1 MLTLYRRHLDTCP
14 HASKGR
20 NYKRCKCPIWVDG
33 TYVGMEVRRSLKTIS
48 WEDAERRLAAL
59 KESPGFTFQQPKTI
73 AEAVAIYLSDAS
85 AGQKL
90 TEETLR
96 KKRNV
101 LNPLVSFCRDKGK
114 LYLKQITF
122 EDLTEFRATWKDQ
135 ALSASKKLER
145 LRGFFRFCV
154 NAHWV
159 KESPASNLKRPKI
172 QPTPTMPFTRDQMSA
187 LFSACERYPDNYG
200 RTGQT
205 NALRLRALLLV
216 LRYTGLR
223 IRDAVQL
230 DASKV
235 EGSRIFLRKQ
245 QKTGEPVYVPVPA
258 FVITALSGV
267 PGRTSERY
275 YFWSGTGLAKSAVA
289 DWQRSFRKLFA
300 IAGITHVPEE
310 NVSFRKWKARQIDGK
325 RVEAHP
331 HMFRDTFAVELLL
344 SGVPMEDVQI
354 LLGHTSIKTTE
365 NSYAP
370 WVKARQERLEGHIR
384 NAWSLEPELS
394 TPEVHRIN

>member
-1 MLTLYRRHLDTCP
+1 
-14 HASKGR
+14 
-20 NYKRCKCPIWVDG
+20 
-33 TYVGMEVRRSLKTIS
+33 MEVRRSLKTIS

-205 NALRLRALLLV
+205 NALRLRTLLLV

-223 IRDAVQL
+223 IRDAIQL
-230 DASKV
+230 DESKV

-258 FVITALSGV
+258 L
-267 PGRTSERY
+267 
-275 YFWSGTGLAKSAVA
+275 
-289 DWQRSFRKLFA
+289 
-300 IAGITHVPEE
+300 
-310 NVSFRKWKARQIDGK
+310 
-325 RVEAHP
+325 
-331 HMFRDTFAVELLL
+331 
-344 SGVPMEDVQI
+344 
-354 LLGHTSIKTTE
+354 
-365 NSYAP
+365 
-370 WVKARQERLEGHIR
+370 
-384 NAWSLEPELS
+384 
-394 TPEVHRIN
+394 